1 MLCVV
6 RLVRIAGAE
15 GWLLAATGRGA
26 INLKSGA
33 PRPCDR
39 KLIGSLA

>member
-15 GWLLAATGRGA
+15 GWLAATGA